1 MFSVNDEKTVRD
13 DSIVAQPESVIDT
26 LEDSHGTQLAPEG
39 DAPVKRLRFLMDEE
53 EVLGLHRR
61 LASRLFRLVRKRSG
75 KIVPFERSKI
85 TTAIFKAA
93 QEVGGRDQELA
104 ERLTDEVLLYLYS
117 EKGDNLPQVEEI
129 QDAIEKVLIE
139 RGHAK
144 TAKAFIL
151 YRDKRSRVRRTEV
164 RPDLP
169 GLERKRTEGALDAT
183 DLALFVRTSADDMI
197 VWDRERIVET
207 LVREANVTVDVAEK
221 ISREVEDQIVLSKTG
236 VITAPLIRE
245 LVDAKLIEHGLEA
258 ARRKHT
264 RLGVPLYDAERI
276 ILMPNKENANIP
288 HNPEATNMTLA
299 EAVKKQYAL
308 LQVFSQD
315 VADAHARGDIHLH
328 DLGFFDRPYCSGQS
342 LEYVKKFGLHLPNA
356 ISIAKPAK
364 HPDILLAHM
373 VKFSA
378 ALQGHFA
385 GAIGWD
391 AVNVFFSPFLEG
403 LSDRDVHQLAEM
415 LVFEYSQQSVAR
427 GGQAIF
433 SDINIYWETPKHF
446 AGVPAIGP
454 GGKETGRTYLDY
466 QHESQRFAMA
476 LFDVYKQGD
485 GTGRPFFFP
494 KPLVHITDE
503 FFRTPGHEEFLLHI
517 SDVAADKGNTYFV
530 FDRGETAKI
539 SECCRLS
546 FKLEQSDLDDA
557 AEPWRMRYSA
567 LQNVTLNL
575 PRAAYAAQGDDAKL
589 FDKLDQFFAVA
600 VAAHR
605 QKKKIIESLLSMGDR
620 GPLALLT
627 MDLDGQ
633 PYLRMHRVTYL
644 IGLLGL
650 NETVQSHLG
659 VELHE
664 SEEAFRL
671 GLRIVAHLKL
681 ACERASAETGMRFVL
696 EQTPAE
702 SCAYRLAKLDL
713 DHFPGLADRVVKGN
727 LAMGEV
733 YYTNSTFLNVSHP
746 LSAIERVKKEGKFH
760 DMIEAGALSH
770 VWIADS
776 RPDKEAVASFVRKTF
791 TNTRNAQIA
800 FSPEFTTCNTCL
812 KVMRGLV
819 DHCPHCSSAEVD
831 GITRV
836 TGYLS
841 KVSGWN
847 PGKKAEL
854 EDRFRSILK

>member
-1 MFSVNDEKTVRD
+1 MPSVNEEKPVVDESAVET
-13 DSIVAQPESVIDT
+13 AIDLDANVDADPT
-26 LEDSHGTQLAPEG
+26 LEAEPPAG
-39 DAPVKRLRFLMDEE
+39 RLRFLMDED
-53 EVLGLHRR
+53 EVLGLHHR

-75 KIVPFERSKI
+75 KIVPFERTKI
-85 TTAIFKAA
+85 TKAIFKAA
-93 QEVGGRDQELA
+93 QEVGGRDLETA

-151 YRDKRSRVRRTEV
+151 YRDKRMRVRRKDV
-164 RPDLP
+164 RADLP
-169 GLERKRTEGALDAT
+169 GLERKRTEQALDAT

-197 VWDRERIVET
+197 VWDREKIVET
-207 LVREANVTVDVAEK
+207 LVREASVTVDVAEK
-221 ISREVEDQIVLSKTG
+221 ISREVEDQIILSKTS

-245 LVDAKLIEHGLEA
+245 LVDAKLVEHGLEA

-308 LQVFSQD
+308 LAVFSQD
-315 VADAHARGDIHLH
+315 VADAHARGDVHLH

-342 LEYVKKFGLHLPNA
+342 IEYVKKFGLHLPNA
-356 ISIAKPAK
+356 LSIAKPAK

-446 AGVPAIGP
+446 AAVPAIGP

-466 QHESQRFAMA
+466 QHDAQRFAMA
-476 LFDVYKQGD
+476 LFDIYKEGD

-494 KPLVHITDE
+494 KPLVHITEE
-503 FFRTPGHEEFLLHI
+503 FFRTPGHEDFLLHI

-530 FDRGETAKI
+530 FDRGETAKV

-557 AEPWRMRYSA
+557 KEPWRMRYSA

-575 PRAAYAAQGDDAKL
+575 PRAAYLAEGDDAKL
-589 FDKLDQFFAVA
+589 FEKLDQFLAIAVS
-600 VAAHR
+600 AHK
-605 QKKKIIESLLSMGDR
+605 QKRKIIESLLAMGDH

-627 MDLDGQ
+627 MNLDGQ

-644 IGLLGL
+644 VGLLGL
-650 NETVQSHLG
+650 NEAVQSHLG
-659 VELHE
+659 QELHE
-664 SEEAFRL
+664 SPEAFKL

-681 ACERASAETGMRFVL
+681 ACDRASAETGMRFVL

-702 SCAYRLAKLDL
+702 SCAYRMAKLDL
-713 DHFPGLADRVVKGN
+713 DHFPHQAERVVKGN
-727 LAMGEV
+727 MAVGEV

-746 LSAIERVKKEGKFH
+746 VDAIERVRKEGKFH

-770 VWIADS
+770 VWIADK
-776 RPDKEAVASFVRKTF
+776 RPDKRAVASFVRKTF
-791 TNTRNAQIA
+791 AHTGSAQIA

-812 KVMRGLV
+812 KVIRGLV
-819 DHCPHCSSAEVD
+819 DRCPRCSSAEVD

-836 TGYLS
+836 TGYFS
-841 KVSGWN
+841 KTSGWN
-847 PGKKAEL
+847 VGKKAEL
-854 EDRFRSILK
+854 EDRHRSRIG